1 MNKEDDLILNFI
13 TGLYRWVNAKL
24 DDETLLELEEKIKKG
39 GFEKEDFEKYKEE
52 FLSQQTINKFNISP
66 QSIYRGL
73 NNCKSRR
80 NLKEPESLPS
90 LTPEQREKQR
100 EKLKLLKLDA
110 LKKAREKEIEKEKNE
125 AEERIRS
132 LYIYEFYDP
141 ATEKF
146 SYGCKGKIK
155 FEEFEKACSKQYHIN
170 KSSFPKVYAVK
181 YIKRR
186 GVTWTHSI

>member
-39 GFEKEDFEKYKEE
+39 GFEKEDLEKYKQD
-52 FLSQQTINKFNISP
+52 FLSREDINKFNISP
-66 QSIYRGL
+66 QSIFRGIK
-73 NNCKSRR
+73 NCKSRR

-90 LTPEQREKQR
+90 ATPEQREKQR
-100 EKLKLLKLDA
+100 KKLNQLKLDA
-110 LKKAREKEIEKEKNE
+110 LKKEKNE
-125 AEERIRS
+125 EVEKEES
-132 LYIYEFYDP
+132 LYIYEFYDS

-155 FEEFEKACSKQYHIN
+155 FEDFEKACSKQYHIN

>member
-1 MNKEDDLILNFI
+1 MEVWAEQVNK
-13 TGLYRWVNAKL
+13 TAWHPQHYVP
-24 DDETLLELEEKIKKG
+24 KKSL
-39 GFEKEDFEKYKEE
+39 FVATPTYVVHRDCFFVLQPSSFFEVHLPCVKEPVREVEKEE
-52 FLSQQTINKFNISP
+52 
-66 QSIYRGL
+66 
-73 NNCKSRR
+73 
-80 NLKEPESLPS
+80 
-90 LTPEQREKQR
+90 
-100 EKLKLLKLDA
+100 
-110 LKKAREKEIEKEKNE
+110 
-125 AEERIRS
+125 S